1 MGKEVIDAGARV
13 VGSIQGLD
21 IDLKKWVVTGIIVK
35 TGFIRRTVILTAD
48 IDKIGDKV
56 MLKVP
61 IDKIQKA

>member
-1 MGKEVIDAGARV
+1 
-13 VGSIQGLD
+13 
-21 IDLKKWVVTGIIVK
+21 VVTGIIVK